1 MPITVIVRS
10 ATGDETRLTF
20 DGTQRIAIGRGAG
33 CDVRLPD
40 ATVSH
45 RHASLRAH
53 GTQFALIDEESTN
66 GTFVGG
72 VPIAA
77 RTSRIVR
84 SGDQVRL
91 GRVWIELRIDY
102 GTVTRDVATATRE
115 LALSLVAEVMATQ
128 GADVT
133 VKICVVEGR
142 DQGATLRL
150 ARQDHFYIVGRAAE
164 CDLPL
169 SDPDASRRHIRVVR
183 RQTVVQIQDLGAKN
197 GVWVGDTRPS
207 PGVDVVW
214 RSAQMVRVGSTVL
227 TLVEPIVNALTA
239 IESAPDQVLGPNA
252 DVPSPRPPP
261 ENIQMLT
268 SGPTSMGAGDATKV
282 PAAPSRANDRTKRRN
297 GRVGIWSP
305 TDIFVMTAAL
315 CVLLLSIAG
324 LVWLLHG

>member
-53 GTQFALIDEESTN
+53 GAGFALFDEESTN

-72 VPIAA
+72 VAIAA

-84 SGDQVRL
+84 SGDQIRL
-91 GRVWIELRIDY
+91 GRVWIEVRIDHSA
-102 GTVTRDVATATRE
+102 VTRDVAAATRE
-115 LALSLVAEVMATQ
+115 LALSFVAQVMATR
-128 GADVT
+128 GADAT
-133 VKICVVEGR
+133 MKICVVEGR

-150 ARQDHFYIVGRAAE
+150 AQQDHFYIVGRAAE

-169 SDPDASRRHIRVVR
+169 SDPDASRQHIRVVR
-183 RQTVVQIQDLGAKN
+183 RRTMVQLQDLGAKN
-197 GVWVGDTRPS
+197 GVWIGETRPS
-207 PGVDVVW
+207 PAVDVVW
-214 RSAQMVRVGSTVL
+214 RTHQVVRVGSTVL
-227 TLVEPIVNALTA
+227 SLVEPIVNALTA
-239 IESAPDQVLGPNA
+239 IESAPDEALAPNA
-252 DVPSPRPPP
+252 YFPPP
-261 ENIQMLT
+261 PPVAENTPILT
-268 SGPTSMGAGDATKV
+268 SGPASGADDATKASST
-282 PAAPSRANDRTKRRN
+282 PSAANSR
-297 GRVGIWSP
+297 GRKKGRAGIWTP
-305 TDIFVMTAAL
+305 TDLLVMTAAL
-315 CVLLLSIAG
+315 CVFLLSIAG